1 MYVEMQWEQTST
13 NILFFHL
20 RQNEFRRG
28 EVCPASEPFP
38 PAAGS
43 HVRTFRRPSPAN
55 LLIFRG
61 PPLCRLI
68 DELHAPTLFG
78 GRQSISKIPPLRV
91 FQDDKVHP
99 RTGGH
104 FTHTFVLF

>member
-1 MYVEMQWEQTST
+1 MKE
-13 NILFFHL
+13 
-20 RQNEFRRG
+20 NEKSRCSFSYAKG
-28 EVCPASEPFP
+28 C
-38 PAAGS
+38 
-43 HVRTFRRPSPAN
+43 
-55 LLIFRG
+55 IFRG

-78 GRQSISKIPPLRV
+78 GRQSISKIPLFRV